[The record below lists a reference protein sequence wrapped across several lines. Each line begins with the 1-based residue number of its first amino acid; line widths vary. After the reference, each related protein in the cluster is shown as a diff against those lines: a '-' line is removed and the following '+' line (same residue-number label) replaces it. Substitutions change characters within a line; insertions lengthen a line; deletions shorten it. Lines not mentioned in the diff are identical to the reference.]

1 MISCCCLFLSFF
13 PFEDVVGAL
22 LFIDRRKSFTRKQK
36 FWTSKD
42 PIKNRTEKP
51 KTVHNSR
58 KKPSPMVV
66 QLTKASFGSLPCQ
79 FFGTDHAQN
88 WPFVWNLIIGEP
100 KLASHCPYWFSHR
113 QLAELRVAE
122 SFVKKKMVNQWIFIS
137 KWSLRHFQGTHV
149 DKKIFLS
156 RYVKNGI
163 CLNRVCLE
171 GPPLLFLPKVPT
183 NT

>member
-1 MISCCCLFLSFF
+1 MLYSLFCDHDFLLLFVPLFF

-22 LFIDRRKSFTRKQK
+22 LFIARRKSFTRKQK
-36 FWTSKD
+36 FGTSKD

-122 SFVKKKMVNQWIFIS
+122 SFVKKKNGEPVNFHIQMKPASFPG
-137 KWSLRHFQGTHV
+137 HP
-149 DKKIFLS
+149 
-156 RYVKNGI
+156 
-163 CLNRVCLE
+163 C
-171 GPPLLFLPKVPT
+171 
-183 NT
+183 

>member
-1 MISCCCLFLSFF
+1 
-13 PFEDVVGAL
+13 VVGAL

-36 FWTSKD
+36 FGTSKD

-100 KLASHCPYWFSHR
+100 KLASHWPYWFSHR

-122 SFVKKKMVNQWIFIS
+122 SFVKKKNGEPVNFHIQMKPASFPG
-137 KWSLRHFQGTHV
+137 HP
-149 DKKIFLS
+149 
-156 RYVKNGI
+156 
-163 CLNRVCLE
+163 C
-171 GPPLLFLPKVPT
+171 
-183 NT
+183 